1 MLYQR
6 ISAAQRYRRRYLL
19 NTSRDRDFRSQ
30 RSPAHKRSTTGVVTP
45 PSNGCPST
53 CRGFDRKK
61 MARDTSDT
69 PQQKRD
75 SKRFFCNIPATQ
87 RDSARH
93 LRDTCATPARH
104 PRHACDGAA
113 TRPQR
118 AATEPRRAATEPRR
132 SRDRAATSRNIAA
145 TEPRHSRDG
154 AATQPRRAATACN
167 GAETGIW
174 EVLALRHPCPPQST
188 AVCSASSKW
197 AGMAQPGSHVICGG

>member
-1 MLYQR
+1 MP
-6 ISAAQRYRRRYLL
+6 RRVFACQVGWHECPRLA
-19 NTSRDRDFRSQ
+19 SM
-30 RSPAHKRSTTGVVTP
+30 TP

-145 TEPRHSRDG
+145 TEPRHSRDEPRQH
-154 AATQPRRAATACN
+154 ATEPRRGYGRYSPSATP
-167 GAETGIW
+167 
-174 EVLALRHPCPPQST
+174 VPLSRPPC
-188 AVCSASSKW
+188 
-197 AGMAQPGSHVICGG
+197 AQPVASGPAWPSLGRM